1 MQKNVLRFGIL
12 ATTLA
17 TLSGGAWGAMFVF
30 ELKDG
35 SRIVTDHPLNDPN
48 ARLIRRAGAPDGV
61 GHLLAHRAIVIPTRD
76 PASYDGLIRR
86 AAVTHD
92 VDASLVKAVVHAE
105 SGFNPNAVSR
115 VGASGLMQLMPATAR
130 RYGVQ
135 DIFDPAQ
142 NVAGGVRYLRDLLRM
157 FKNDTRLAVAA
168 YNAGEGAVLR
178 YRGVPPYEE
187 TRDYVTKVLQF
198 RNRYKRATSVR
209 SNVGRVQLARTAT
222 VSDPVTD
229 R

>member
-1 MQKNVLRFGIL
+1 MQKKALWIGML
-12 ATTLA
+12 LTALTSLP
-17 TLSGGAWGAMFVF
+17 GGAGAAMFVF

-35 SRIVTDHPLNDPN
+35 SRIVTDHPINDPN
-48 ARLIRRAGAPDGV
+48 ARLIRRAGAAEGV
-61 GHLLAHRAIVIPTRD
+61 GYLLAHRAIEIPTRD
-76 PASYDGLIRR
+76 PASFDSLIRH
-86 AAVTHD
+86 AAVAHD

-105 SGFNPNAVSR
+105 SGFNPNAISR
-115 VGASGLMQLMPATAR
+115 VGASGLMQLMPATAK
-130 RYGVQ
+130 RYGVH

-198 RNRYKRATSVR
+198 RNRYRRATVAQS
-209 SNVGRVQLARTAT
+209 SGGRVQVAQVAT
-222 VSDPVTD
+222 GRD

>member
-1 MQKNVLRFGIL
+1 MHKNVLRFGIL
-12 ATTLA
+12 LTMLTAC
-17 TLSGGAWGAMFVF
+17 SGGAWAAMFVF
-30 ELKDG
+30 ELQDG
-35 SRIVTDHPLNDPN
+35 SRIVTDHPINDPH
-48 ARLIRRAGAPDGV
+48 ARLIRRAGSPDGF
-61 GHLLAHRAIVIPTRD
+61 GHLLAHRAIVIPVRD
-76 PASYDGLIRR
+76 PASYDSLIRR
-86 AAVTHD
+86 AALAHD
-92 VDASLVKAVVHAE
+92 IDASLVKAVVHAE

-130 RYGVQ
+130 RYGVE

-157 FKNDTRLAVAA
+157 FKNDARLAVAA

-198 RNRYKRATSVR
+198 RNRYKRATLVQR
-209 SNVGRVQLARTAT
+209 NIPRVQLARVATA
-222 VSDPVTD
+222 SD